1 MSKIRKHYVFYG
13 RVQGV
18 GFRYKAGKAAD
29 ALRMTGWVHNRYD
42 GAVEMEAQ
50 GTTFEHEEM
59 IEMLNRSRYIE
70 IRDVDAKEIPLVE
83 DERGFRVV

>member
-1 MSKIRKHYVFYG
+1 MEKFRRHYVFYG

-18 GFRYKAGKAAD
+18 GFRYNAKYAAS
-29 ALRMTGWVHNRYD
+29 AYGITGWVHNRYD

-50 GTTFEHEEM
+50 GSKAEHQ
-59 IEMLNRSRYIE
+59 EMLNQLTNARFID
-70 IRDVDAKEIPLVE
+70 ITDIDVKEIPLVD